1 MTNAIVRVRVG
12 ASTNGGDAEV
22 SASKPAAEQLRDI
35 LEGRNNQPFDGSGC
49 SDHVGRRN
57 LRMTVTAAI
66 ILLVVLVALIIF

>member
-1 MTNAIVRVRVG
+1 MTNAIARVRVG

-35 LEGRNNQPFDGSGC
+35 LEGGNNQPFEGSGC

-57 LRMTVTAAI
+57 LRMTVSAAI

>member
-1 MTNAIVRVRVG
+1 M
-12 ASTNGGDAEV
+12 